1 MKEEKQAIS
10 QRYKQSISEYYEQ
23 LDANKLNN
31 LEEMDNIQEEIDSLN
46 KRNTS
51 SVIEMVMKNIPSKQ
65 KFTRDGLFGNSTKYF
80 KR

>member
-23 LDANKLNN
+23 LDPNKLNN

-46 KRNTS
+46 KRNTN
-51 SVIEMVMKNIPSKQ
+51 SVIEMVTKNIPSKQ
-65 KFTRDGLFGNSTKYF
+65 KFTGDGFTGEFYQIF
-80 KR
+80 